1 MQNNSIYVGLS
12 SLVTLERRMDAIAHN
27 VANVSTVGFRGEG
40 TKFESIVSDKTG
52 DAVSFASA
60 GKSYIRTEAGPL
72 IKTDNPLDVAIKG
85 DVWMA
90 LSTPQGQVYTRDGRM
105 KMMATGELVS
115 VMGNAVLDVGGAPIM
130 LDANAGAPKISS
142 DGAIYQNGAQIGSI
156 GLYSIPAGAELKYAG
171 NSGVVSNRPAAPVV
185 DNNSVGLVQGMIEG
199 SNVDAM
205 TEMTRLISVSRAFEQ
220 VNNLLTQQ
228 ESTVAEA
235 IRTLGSKNG

>member
-40 TKFESIVSDKTG
+40 TKFESIVSGK
-52 DAVSFASA
+52 ASNEVSFASA

-72 IKTDNPLDVAIKG
+72 IKTDNPLDVAVKG

-90 LSTPQGQVYTRDGRM
+90 VATPQGQVYTRDGRM
-105 KMMATGELVS
+105 KMTNTGDLVS
-115 VMGNAVLDVGGAPIM
+115 VTGNAILDVGGAPVV
-130 LDANAGAPKISS
+130 LDANGGAPEISS
-142 DGAIYQNGAQIGSI
+142 DGVIYQNGAQIGSI
-156 GLYSIPAGAELKYAG
+156 GLYSIPEDADLVYAG
-171 NSGVVSNRPAAPVV
+171 NSGVMPSKAAVAVV
-185 DNNSVGLVQGMIEG
+185 DDNSVGLMQGMIEG

-220 VNNLLTQQ
+220 VNNLLSQQ
-228 ESTVAEA
+228 ENTVSEA

>member
-40 TKFESIVSDKTG
+40 TKFESIVSNKAGG
-52 DAVSFASA
+52 DVSFASA

-72 IKTDNPLDVAIKG
+72 IKTDNPLDVAVKG

-90 LSTPQGQVYTRDGRM
+90 VSTPQGQVYTRDGRM
-105 KMMATGELVS
+105 KMMMTGDLVS
-115 VMGNAVLDVGGAPIM
+115 VMGNAVLDVGGAPIV
-130 LDANAGAPKISS
+130 LDPNGGAPKISS
-142 DGAIYQNGAQIGSI
+142 DGAIYQNGAQIGAI
-156 GLYSIPAGAELKYAG
+156 GLYSIPKDAELKYAG
-171 NSGVVSNRPAAPVV
+171 NSGVVSNKPAVPIV

>member
-40 TKFESIVSDKTG
+40 TKFKSIVSDKASNG
-52 DAVSFASA
+52 VSFASA

-72 IKTDNPLDVAIKG
+72 IKTDNPLDVAVKG

-90 LSTPQGQVYTRDGRM
+90 VSTPQGQVYTRDGRM
-105 KMMATGELVS
+105 KMMMTGDLVS
-115 VMGNAVLDVGGAPIM
+115 VMGNAVLDAGGAPIV
-130 LDANAGAPKISS
+130 LDPNGGAPKISS
-142 DGAIYQNGAQIGSI
+142 DGAIYQNGAQIGAI
-156 GLYSIPAGAELKYAG
+156 GLYSIPEDAELKYAG
-171 NSGVVSNRPAAPVV
+171 NSGVVSNKPAVPIV
-185 DNNSVGLVQGMIEG
+185 DNNNVGLVQGMIEG

>member
-40 TKFESIVSDKTG
+40 TKFESIVSGKTN

-60 GKSYIRTEAGPL
+60 GNSYIRTDAGPM
-72 IKTDNPLDVAIKG
+72 IKTDNPLDVAVKG

-142 DGAIYQNGAQIGSI
+142 DGAIYQNGAQIGQI
-156 GLYSIPAGAELKYAG
+156 GLYSIPKDAELKYAG
-171 NSGVVSNRPAAPVV
+171 NSGVVSDKPAVPVV
-185 DNNSVGLVQGMIEG
+185 DSNSVGLVQGMIEG

-205 TEMTRLISVSRAFEQ
+205 SEMTRLISVSRAFEQ
-220 VNNLLTQQ
+220 VNNLLSQQ
-228 ESTVAEA
+228 ERTVAEA
-235 IRTLGSKNG
+235 IKTLGSKNG

>member
-40 TKFESIVSDKTG
+40 TKFESIVSDKASNG
-52 DAVSFASA
+52 VSFASA

-72 IKTDNPLDVAIKG
+72 IKTDNPLDVAVKG

-90 LSTPQGQVYTRDGRM
+90 VSTPQGQVYTRDGRM
-105 KMMATGELVS
+105 KMMMTGDLVS
-115 VMGNAVLDVGGAPIM
+115 VMGNAVLDAGGAPIV
-130 LDANAGAPKISS
+130 LDPNGGAPKISS
-142 DGAIYQNGAQIGSI
+142 DGAIYQNGAQIGAI
-156 GLYSIPAGAELKYAG
+156 GLYSIPEDAELKYAG
-171 NSGVVSNRPAAPVV
+171 NSGVVSNKPAVPIV
-185 DNNSVGLVQGMIEG
+185 DNNNVGLVQGMIEG

>member
-40 TKFESIVSDKTG
+40 TKFESIVSNKADG
-52 DAVSFASA
+52 DVSFASA

-72 IKTDNPLDVAIKG
+72 IKTDNPLDVAVKG

-90 LSTPQGQVYTRDGRM
+90 VSTPQGQVYTRDGRM
-105 KMMATGELVS
+105 KMMMTGDLVS
-115 VMGNAVLDVGGAPIM
+115 VMGNAVLDVGGAPIV
-130 LDANAGAPKISS
+130 LDPNGGAPKISS
-142 DGAIYQNGAQIGSI
+142 DGAIYQNGAQIGAI
-156 GLYSIPAGAELKYAG
+156 GLYSIPKDAELKYAG
-171 NSGVVSNRPAAPVV
+171 NSGVVSNKPAVPIV

>member
-40 TKFESIVSDKTG
+40 TKFESIVSDKAN
-52 DAVSFASA
+52 DQVSFASA

-72 IKTDNPLDVAIKG
+72 IKTDNPLDVAVKG
-85 DVWMA
+85 DAWMA
-90 LSTPQGQVYTRDGRM
+90 VSTPQGQVYTRDGRM
-105 KMMATGELVS
+105 KMMMTGDLVS
-115 VMGNAVLDVGGAPIM
+115 VMGHAVLDVGGAPIV
-130 LDANAGAPKISS
+130 LDPNGGAPKISS
-142 DGAIYQNGAQIGSI
+142 DGAIYQNGAQIGAI
-156 GLYSIPAGAELKYAG
+156 GLYSIPTDAELKYAG
-171 NSGVVSNRPAAPVV
+171 NSGVVSNKPAVPIV
-185 DNNSVGLVQGMIEG
+185 DSNSVGVVQGMIEG

-235 IRTLGSKNG
+235 IRTLGSKN

>member
-40 TKFESIVSDKTG
+40 TKFESIVSDKASNG
-52 DAVSFASA
+52 VSFASA

-72 IKTDNPLDVAIKG
+72 IKTDNPLDVAVKG

-90 LSTPQGQVYTRDGRM
+90 VSTPQGQVYTRDGRM
-105 KMMATGELVS
+105 KMMMTGDLVS
-115 VMGNAVLDVGGAPIM
+115 VMGNAVLDAGGAPIV
-130 LDANAGAPKISS
+130 LDPNGGAPKISS
-142 DGAIYQNGAQIGSI
+142 DGAIYQNGAQIGAI
-156 GLYSIPAGAELKYAG
+156 GFYSIPEDAELKYAG
-171 NSGVVSNRPAAPVV
+171 NSGVVSNKPAVPIV
-185 DNNSVGLVQGMIEG
+185 DNNNVGLVQGMIEG